1 MAKLFKIKAP
11 AVIAEI
17 EVPAR
22 DGVGAPRKVAM
33 LAPSA
38 ATYSRVLALSKEVA
52 GGGDG
57 EGASAGASAVTVD
70 PGAQFSKFVDMILL
84 LAPGLERADVAEC
97 MSAEELPE
105 LIAFLMQ
112 QIEERSKAR
121 EEEDLANPFSGKPS
135 PSGGSSGSPSTRSTA
150 SSPATSGT

>member
-22 DGVGAPRKVAM
+22 DGVGAPRKVPM
-33 LAPSA
+33 HAPSA

-52 GGGDG
+52 GEG
-57 EGASAGASAVTVD
+57 ESTPAPAD

>member
-22 DGVGAPRKVAM
+22 DGVGAPRKVPM
-33 LAPSA
+33 HAPSA

-52 GGGDG
+52 SSGGED
-57 EGASAGASAVTVD
+57 GASPSAD

-150 SSPATSGT
+150 SSPATSAT